1 MLKITKLYYLPEL
14 SLITLILYKL
24 VIYILK
30 KKKTCFNSGDGM
42 SIMLIIGS
50 KWKFILKGF
59 DYINILLMM

>member
-30 KKKTCFNSGDGM
+30 EKKTCFNSGDGM

-50 KWKFILKGF
+50 KCKFILKGF
-59 DYINILLMM
+59 DYINILLTM